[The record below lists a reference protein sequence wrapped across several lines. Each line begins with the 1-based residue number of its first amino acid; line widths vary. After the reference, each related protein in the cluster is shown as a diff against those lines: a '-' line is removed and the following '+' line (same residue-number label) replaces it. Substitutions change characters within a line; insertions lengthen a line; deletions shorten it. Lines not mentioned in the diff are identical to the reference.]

1 MTMMPQYREVFDIC
15 GNRAAVRLEDG
26 RVSVVDDSGKPEI
39 IIDRGRRLRFMKGE
53 LLGVTGDDGT
63 DSYIDLKTSRTYREK
78 PVVFSYGGEDYGN
91 VELLKVGETFHSR
104 TRKAYASTRGVA
116 VRIVFCFY
124 GFYLK
129 IPDYR
134 VPKNCKLV
142 DSVWSTVF

>member
-1 MTMMPQYREVFDIC
+1 MMPQYREVFDIC

-78 PVVFSYGGEDYGN
+78 PVVFSYGGEDYGC
-91 VELLKVGETFHSR
+91 LLYTS
-104 TRKAYASTRGVA
+104 
-116 VRIVFCFY
+116 
-124 GFYLK
+124 
-129 IPDYR
+129 D
-134 VPKNCKLV
+134 
-142 DSVWSTVF
+142 